1 MIERRRRNPALWV
14 GLFVVGALVLGVA
27 AFLWLTGSRWFERQQ
42 LAVIQFRGGVTGLYV
57 GAPVTFRG
65 VPVGQ
70 VESIGIEVDAKS
82 LEARIPV
89 QVRLQP
95 DSVRFSTGADD
106 TRPGLD
112 TLVQRGL
119 RARLVA
125 QSFVTGQKAID
136 LDFVPDAAPIAPP
149 GAASAAAGSSAR
161 TEIPVVADRFDALF
175 DQFAQLPMREMVN
188 DLRLTMQALR
198 TTLDEVRGTVVA
210 ARNTIDRAGT
220 EFAGVASQGKRTL
233 AETTAT
239 LAALR
244 SGVQASL
251 ASVNALLERSRTVV
265 EQAQPELQA
274 TLVSARAA
282 ATAAEQAMQRVN
294 ELTDPRAPLRGD
306 LDAAVRDLSQSARA
320 LREWSEL
327 LEERPNAVI
336 FGRRESRRES
346 R

>member
-14 GLFVVGALVLGVA
+14 GLFVIGALVLGVA

-42 LAVIQFRGGVTGLYV
+42 LAVIQFRGGVSGLYV

-95 DSVRFSTGADD
+95 DSVRFSAGGGSD
-106 TRPGLD
+106 RPSLD

-136 LDFVPDAAPIAPP
+136 LDFVRDAPP
-149 GAASAAAGSSAR
+149 VAAATAGSGAR
-161 TEIPVVADRFDALF
+161 PEIPVVADRLDALF
-175 DQFAQLPMREMVN
+175 DQFAQLPMRETVD
-188 DLRLTMQALR
+188 DLRLTMQTLR

-210 ARNTIDRAGT
+210 ARATIDRAG
-220 EFAGVASQGKRTL
+220 ADLGGVASQGKRTL

-251 ASVNALLERSRTVV
+251 ASVNVLLERSRTVV
-265 EQAQPELQA
+265 DQAQPELQA

-282 ATAAEQAMQRVN
+282 AAAAEQAMQRVN

-306 LDAAVRDLSQSARA
+306 LDGAVRDLSQSARA

-336 FGRRESRRES
+336 FGRRESRSPTR
-346 R
+346 